1 MQIAQTLAGYTLGG
15 ADLLRRAMGKKIRAE
30 IEAQRDIFVDG
41 AMAKGVEQARASY
54 IFDLVEKFA
63 GYGFNKSHAAA
74 YALIAYQTAYL
85 KANYPVEFFAASM
98 TYNLHSPEKL
108 ANFRRELTR
117 HGIALLPPDV
127 NASRPRFSVD
137 GGTPH
142 GSVRAEPKGAVR
154 YALAAIKNVGEG
166 AMTVLVK
173 ERERGGPFRGLADFA
188 QRLDPATLNRRQL
201 ENLVKAGALD
211 ALHPNR
217 RQLLEGVDVI
227 LRHSA
232 AAQQDKKSGQ
242 NSLFGAPGGGDLA
255 GGTPAPLPLPAV
267 PDWSASD
274 RLRHE
279 YEAIGFYLSAHP
291 LDGQEK
297 MLAKLGVTRY
307 ADLVARAGQGIP
319 TVGLKLAGIA
329 ISYRQRS
336 SAKGAKYAVVQM
348 SDPSGVF
355 EVMVFHEALTA
366 ARDLIDRAVSE
377 SFPLIVEADAQRRD
391 DDVSLFVRAIAPY
404 DQAVARAPTVIE
416 IFVGTEDAVESLA
429 KLLAREKPGRGLVKL
444 KVSDGP
450 AELEVQLPGRYA
462 ITTETRQAIKAIP
475 GVVHVE
481 MV

>member
-1 MQIAQTLAGYTLGG
+1 MEIAKTLAGYTLGG

-30 IEAQRDIFVDG
+30 MEAQRDIFVKG
-41 AMAKGVEQARASY
+41 AMANGVDKDRASY

-98 TYNLHSPEKL
+98 TYNMHSPEKL

-117 HGIALLPPDV
+117 RGIALLPPDV
-127 NASRPRFSVD
+127 NASQPRFSV
-137 GGTPH
+137 
-142 GSVRAEPKGAVR
+142 ENGAVR

-166 AMTVLVK
+166 AMAVLAA
-173 ERERGGPFRGLADFA
+173 ERKRGGPFRDLADFA
-188 QRLDPATLNRRQL
+188 SRLDPATFNKRQL
-201 ENLVKAGALD
+201 EHLAKAGAFD
-211 ALHPNR
+211 SLHPNR
-217 RQLLEGVDVI
+217 RQLLEGADVV
-227 LRHSA
+227 LRFGASA
-232 AAQQDKKSGQ
+232 HQDKKSGQ
-242 NSLFGAPGGGDLA
+242 NSLFGDLA
-255 GGTPAPLPLPAV
+255 SAASTALPLPTVA
-267 PDWSASD
+267 DWSESD
-274 RLRHE
+274 RLRQE

-307 ADLVARAGQGIP
+307 ADLIARHGAGIH

-336 SAKGAKYAVVQM
+336 SAKGTKYAIVQM

-355 EVMVFHEALTA
+355 EVMVFSEVLA
-366 ARDLIDRAVSE
+366 ASRDLIERAVAE
-377 SFPLIVEADAQRRD
+377 SIPLLVEADAQRRD
-391 DDVSLFVRAIAPY
+391 DDLSLFARSLSPF
-404 DQAVARAPTVIE
+404 DQAVARAPTVVE
-416 IFVGTEDAVESLA
+416 VFVGGEEAVDSLA
-429 KLLAREKPGRGLVKL
+429 KLLAREKPGRGMVKL
-444 KVSDGP
+444 KVPDG
-450 AELEVQLPGRYA
+450 ASEIEVQLPGRWA
-462 ITTETRQAIKAIP
+462 VTTETRQAIKAIP

>member
-1 MQIAQTLAGYTLGG
+1 M
-15 ADLLRRAMGKKIRAE
+15 
-30 IEAQRDIFVDG
+30 EAQRDIFVKG
-41 AMAKGVEQARASY
+41 AMGKGVEQARASY

-85 KANYPVEFFAASM
+85 KANYPVEFFASSM
-98 TYNLHSPEKL
+98 TYNMHSPEKL

-117 HGIALLPPDV
+117 RGIALLPPDV

-137 GGTPH
+137 E
-142 GSVRAEPKGAVR
+142 GSVR

-166 AMTVLVK
+166 AMKAIVA
-173 ERERGGPFRGLADFA
+173 ERERGGPFRDLADFA
-188 QRLDPATLNRRQL
+188 ARLDPATLNKRQI
-201 ENLVKAGALD
+201 ENLIKAGALD
-211 ALHPNR
+211 SIHPNR
-217 RQLLEGVDVI
+217 RQLFEGTDVI
-227 LRHSA
+227 LRFGVSA
-232 AAQQDKKSGQ
+232 HQDKKSGQ
-242 NSLFGAPGGGDLA
+242 NSLFGDLA
-255 GGTPAPLPLPAV
+255 TAQKSALPLPQIA
-267 PDWSASD
+267 DWSESD

-297 MLAKLGVTRY
+297 MLAKLGVTRF
-307 ADLVARAGQGIP
+307 ADLITRAGAGIP

-355 EVMVFHEALTA
+355 EVMVFNEVLVAV
-366 ARDLIDRAVSE
+366 RDLIERAVTE

-391 DDVSLFVRAIAPY
+391 DDLSLFVRNIAPY
-404 DQAVARAPTVIE
+404 DQAVAKAPTVFE
-416 IFVGTEDAVESLA
+416 IFLGGEEAVESLA
-429 KLLAREKPGRGLVKL
+429 KLLAREKPGRGVVKL
-444 KVSDGP
+444 KVPDG
-450 AELEVQLPGRYA
+450 ASEIEIQLPGRWA
-462 ITTETRQAIKAIP
+462 VTGEIRQAIKAIP

-481 MV
+481 TV